1 MDPENEGHEAP
12 IAVASFGTRGE
23 AEVAEAK
30 LRAYGIEA
38 SFDDDIEGGA
48 IPVEGELVVSVLV
61 RPSDVT
67 DAQRIL
73 DSEDEQ
79 PSA

>member
-1 MDPENEGHEAP
+1 MDTENEGHEAP

-61 RPSDVT
+61 RPGDVA

-73 DSEDEQ
+73 ESEDDQ

>member
-1 MDPENEGHEAP
+1 MDPQDEGHEAP

-48 IPVEGELVVSVLV
+48 IPVEGESVVSVLV
-61 RPSDVT
+61 RPGDAA

-73 DSEDEQ
+73 GSDDEQ
-79 PSA
+79 PPA